1 MRRFLCGVSAAV
13 FVVLSTAVASA
24 QTTGSINGTVTDNT
38 GAMLPGVTVSATS
51 PGTDGRAD
59 GGQQ

>member
-24 QTTGSINGTVTDNT
+24 QTTGSINGAVADNT
-38 GAMLPGVTVSATS
+38 GAMLPGCHGHA
-51 PGTDGRAD
+51 PPARTDGRAD
-59 GGQQ
+59 RGQQ